1 MVGSADFDE
10 TWELYPGDDVF
21 DGAESWASYDDTPAP
36 APLQQSYEQ
45 PATLEDP
52 QSLQEQET
60 SSTPMEVNQRSAAL
74 QDTADPNE
82 PASIAVAKSPTKAM
96 GGEQDDR
103 AVPLLSQDNAEEP
116 VEEPVALRS
125 AEVEELPPALHDNES
140 VASYEEPIEPS
151 ALHSHDY
158 EEAKPVDPN
167 ALASEEDHLLPATA
181 GVATSPTK
189 MMGEESNDRGVAL
202 LSQENGEEPVEE
214 NVFPASTDVAK
225 SPTKAMGGEQDDR
238 AVPLLSQDNA
248 EEPVEEP
255 VALRSAEVE
264 ELPPALHDNESVA
277 SYEEPIEPSAL
288 HSHDYEEAKPV
299 DPNAL
304 ASEEDHLLPA
314 TAGVATSPTKM
325 MGEESNDRGVA
336 LLSQENGE
344 EPVEENV
351 FPASTDVAK
360 SPTKAMGGE
369 QDDRAVP
376 LLSQDNAEEPV
387 EEPVALRSA
396 EVEELPPALRDNESV
411 ASYEEPI
418 EPSALH
424 SHDYEEAKPV
434 DPNALASEEDHLL
447 PATAGV
453 ATSPTKML
461 GEESNDRGV
470 ALLSQENGEEPVEEE
485 VPVTLREEE
494 KRPCAVH
501 REEEDQEPLT
511 STEEHILPASTNVA
525 KTPTKVMGGEAND
538 RAVSPFLSQDNAEEP
553 VEEEIP
559 VSLKEG
565 GKTT

>member
-1 MVGSADFDE
+1 
-10 TWELYPGDDVF
+10 
-21 DGAESWASYDDTPAP
+21 
-36 APLQQSYEQ
+36 
-45 PATLEDP
+45 
-52 QSLQEQET
+52 
-60 SSTPMEVNQRSAAL
+60 
-74 QDTADPNE
+74 
-82 PASIAVAKSPTKAM
+82 M

-125 AEVEELPPALHDNES
+125 AEVEELPPAL
-140 VASYEEPIEPS
+140 
-151 ALHSHDY
+151 
-158 EEAKPVDPN
+158 
-167 ALASEEDHLLPATA
+167 
-181 GVATSPTK
+181 
-189 MMGEESNDRGVAL
+189 R
-202 LSQENGEEPVEE
+202 
-214 NVFPASTDVAK
+214 
-225 SPTKAMGGEQDDR
+225 
-238 AVPLLSQDNA
+238 
-248 EEPVEEP
+248 
-255 VALRSAEVE
+255 
-264 ELPPALHDNESVA
+264 DNESVA

-538 RAVSPFLSQDNAEEP
+538 RRVPLLSQDNAEEP

-559 VSLKEG
+559 VSLKEEEKRPKAVHREEENCQPLTSTEEHILPASTSVA
-565 GKTT
+565 KTPTKAMGEERDDRAVALLPQEGTKGPEEEEILPASTDVAKTPTKAMGEERDDQEPIGSPATRSKAVDPKVPEEEEILPCLY